1 MIVCDEGEV
10 KNCLIDEFEENVDWR
25 FNWGGYKNAGVLH
38 VLKFID
44 TKEQSDK
51 SKWIEAVDVEHTR
64 MVKKRNGFP

>member
-1 MIVCDEGEV
+1 
-10 KNCLIDEFEENVDWR
+10 
-25 FNWGGYKNAGVLH
+25 

-64 MVKKRNGFP
+64 MVKNKEWIPVKKSGLEKG